1 MKMVREQMHTYTTLS
16 DLWLHGVG
24 SFHGPTMFICRNLGD
39 STSLPY
45 LMMVEGG
52 VALIVFRVQRG
63 RDEHPMAW
71 LAISSGGTGGI
82 WVSQRKGRFSCASIA
97 FCMKTKKEEHQR
109 RGK

>member
-45 LMMVEGG
+45 LMTVESPRQL
-52 VALIVFRVQRG
+52 ALRSSSSEFSVVVMSTPWRG
-63 RDEHPMAW
+63 
-71 LAISSGGTGGI
+71 
-82 WVSQRKGRFSCASIA
+82 
-97 FCMKTKKEEHQR
+97 
-109 RGK
+109 